1 MRMTVETD
9 RAMRTVLHLAENY
22 PMCISAKEIAEE
34 KNITSRFTLKI
45 LRKLKLAGIVKSI
58 RGNSG
63 GYALNKEPNEV
74 TMFDVVYAIEGELCL
89 QKCMEN
95 PENCNMH
102 ATSNC
107 SIHKHLCQLQHEI
120 EERLSGVSFE
130 QLIEEDSRCL

>member
-1 MRMTVETD
+1 MTVETD

-63 GYALNKEPNEV
+63 GYALNREPNEV
-74 TMFDVVYAIEGELCL
+74 TMLDVVHAIEGELCL
-89 QKCMEN
+89 QKCIEN
-95 PENCNMH
+95 PDNCNMN
-102 ATSNC
+102 ASKTC
-107 SIHKHLCQLQHEI
+107 SIHKHICGLQHEI
-120 EERLSGVSFE
+120 TQKLKSVSFQ
-130 QLIEEDSRCL
+130 QLIDEDESRL